1 MRVRFANK
9 FLHITAVG
17 MLVLTLITGG
27 LLGIFYAFIF
37 GFCLGHLILNA
48 KEAKNEEL

>member
-1 MRVRFANK
+1 MRVRFPNS

-17 MLVLTLITGG
+17 NLVLTLFTDS
-27 LLGIFYAFIF
+27 LVYPLIF